1 LNPTG
6 KLYQSGD
13 TRSFASDPVYTGPV
27 TITFD
32 QPVYNVDLF
41 AEPWIFCPTVD
52 VKMYNGAT
60 QVVSQTFT
68 PDPSVGGCDQNGM
81 TTAAYVRPTYD
92 GAVTKIV
99 IEAPAVTQKQIINSG
114 GFPETAYFL
123 AYYTVHFY
131 ESHVVYCPPFNE
143 PLLDGTGFWD
153 ELERNLRK
161 SLADPQRHEFKGIV
175 WKNRSTGTLRFQE
188 LVPTA
193 SDPYGCW
200 VKAVV
205 PEGTDTEE
213 LAAEYHAHPHDNGD
227 VVTCSDME
235 TWQVYQGQVNYS
247 RWGGGSLTDWLTAI
261 AVTQREGH
269 LVPTFVIDT
278 REVHKLNPVT
288 SDTTQFKANATHWL
302 RGPSSCYYR

>member
-1 LNPTG
+1 MYRLRGVLFALFSGTLLFACSEGMLEPGTKQRPSLSTLPPGQCTYDKARANLGVKATKLVTDANGTGPVDCAPTITLNPTG

-114 GFPETAYFL
+114 GFPETAYF
-123 AYYTVHFY
+123 HR
-131 ESHVVYCPPFNE
+131 
-143 PLLDGTGFWD
+143 PLL
-153 ELERNLRK
+153 
-161 SLADPQRHEFKGIV
+161 
-175 WKNRSTGTLRFQE
+175 
-188 LVPTA
+188 
-193 SDPYGCW
+193 
-200 VKAVV
+200 
-205 PEGTDTEE
+205 
-213 LAAEYHAHPHDNGD
+213 
-227 VVTCSDME
+227 
-235 TWQVYQGQVNYS
+235 
-247 RWGGGSLTDWLTAI
+247 
-261 AVTQREGH
+261 
-269 LVPTFVIDT
+269 
-278 REVHKLNPVT
+278 
-288 SDTTQFKANATHWL
+288 
-302 RGPSSCYYR
+302 